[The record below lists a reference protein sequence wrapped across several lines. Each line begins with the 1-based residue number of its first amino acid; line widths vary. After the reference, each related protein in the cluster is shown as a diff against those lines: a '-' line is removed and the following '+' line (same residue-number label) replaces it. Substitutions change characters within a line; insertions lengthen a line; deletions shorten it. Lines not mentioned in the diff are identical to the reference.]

1 MTPELRQRIEAV
13 HQAAQ
18 ETIISLDASTDKL
31 RQHAAEICERFKVPF
46 GSLIRTSLAIKK
58 LEEAKRLQLEYLQEA
73 VQHLIIGSDEPS
85 RYERS

>member
-13 HQAAQ
+13 HRAAR

-58 LEEAKRLQLEYLQEA
+58 LEGAERLQLEHLQEA
-73 VQHLIIGSDEPS
+73 AQHLIFGSDEPS
-85 RYERS
+85 RYERN